1 MIILE
6 SQISLLRGGLILE
19 VFVGEPVGIGFQ
31 FDESWLFLFGSQF
44 LERVIELIIQLSIGD
59 SVVVL

>member
-1 MIILE
+1 M
-6 SQISLLRGGLILE
+6 E